1 MSQTEQDTNLDAN
14 QDSIE
19 EQVSPATV
27 GEVCEAFW
35 RIEQLE
41 DLYNWEV
48 LGVRLWPLVRFRV
61 FYNLTKNSGTY
72 KWKASQPL
80 VKPADY
86 PVWTGT
92 MGHTELWRNIT
103 GWRWH
108 LRGLLPDSA
117 RDSRVVK
124 WLKAT
129 DMISP
134 FSNRDGRGVDR
145 FMQPVIDAL
154 GDQAIRFGVGS
165 WDRESEWPQID
176 RFQGIF
182 RKRWGNIASLY
193 VRLRLSKADYAKYA
207 RVIAYL
213 EDAAR
218 ASAGPYKNFPRW
230 TLRNFMAERHGYR
243 IFFKRVPIK
252 RLFIVNASR
261 MLMMAAA
268 QDSGVKVIELQ
279 CGVFSKYNMQFS
291 WPGRPEI
298 PYLPNEIWT
307 WGKYWT
313 DGIDNSG
320 SQEIVVAGATDEYEA
335 VRERVL
341 RVGAGA
347 ANPIDRVTDR
357 VVIMSQPLIGGD
369 LFAASLKLARLLP
382 QHDFVFKPHPKDEQ
396 DDFDAALAADGRGMP
411 ANLSMAPEGKSSLEL
426 LGEAEICLGV
436 FSATLI
442 EAAGLGNRV
451 GILKLAGWEH
461 LSPLI
466 NGGYAHAFETVEA
479 LAAGIATL
487 PDPGDPYYF
496 YGKRADLAEL
506 LKTR

>member
-1 MSQTEQDTNLDAN
+1 MSSEEQELDAN
-14 QDSIE
+14 QDSLE

-35 RIEQLE
+35 RIEQEE

-48 LGVRLWPLVRFRV
+48 LGIRLWPLVRFRV

-72 KWKASQPL
+72 KWKDSRPL

-92 MGHTELWRNIT
+92 MGHKELWRNIT
-103 GWRWH
+103 GWRWY
-108 LRGLLPDSA
+108 LRGIIPDSM
-117 RDSRVVK
+117 RDSRVPK

-134 FSNRDGRGVDR
+134 FSNRDARGVDR

-182 RKRWGNIASLY
+182 RKRWGNIASVY
-193 VRLRLSKADYAKYA
+193 VRLRLKKEDYAKYR

-213 EDAAR
+213 EKASR
-218 ASAGPYKNFPRW
+218 SSAGPYRNFPRW
-230 TLRNFMAERHGYR
+230 TLRNFLAERHGYR

-320 SQEIVVAGATDEYEA
+320 SQEIVVAGATEEFEA
-335 VRERVL
+335 IRERVL
-341 RVGAGA
+341 GVGAGA
-347 ANPIDRVTDR
+347 SNPIKRVANTI
-357 VVIMSQPLIGGD
+357 VVMSQPLIGGD

-382 QHDFVFKPHPKDEQ
+382 EYQLVFKPHPKDEQ
-396 DDFDAALAADGRGMP
+396 EDFDAALAADGQGMP
-411 ANLSMAPEGKSSLEL
+411 ANLVMAPEGKSSLEL
-426 LGEAEICLGV
+426 LAESEICLGV

-466 NGGYAHAFETVEA
+466 NGGHAHAFDTVEE
-479 LAAGIATL
+479 LAAGVPNL
-487 PDPGDPYYF
+487 PNPGDPYYF

-506 LKTR
+506 LRTR

>member
-1 MSQTEQDTNLDAN
+1 MSNAEQEFDVSS
-14 QDSIE
+14 DSIE
-19 EQVSPATV
+19 EEVSPATV

-35 RIEQLE
+35 RIEREE

-72 KWKASQPL
+72 KWKDSKPL

-92 MGHTELWRNIT
+92 KGEKVLWKSVT

-108 LRGLLPDSA
+108 LRGLIPDSM
-117 RDSRVVK
+117 RDERAIK
-124 WLKAT
+124 WLAAT

-134 FSNRDGRGVDR
+134 FSNRDARGVDR
-145 FMQPVIDAL
+145 FMQPVIDEL
-154 GDQAIRFGVGS
+154 GDKAIRFGVGS
-165 WDRESEWPQID
+165 WDRESPWPQID
-176 RFQGIF
+176 RLQGIF
-182 RKRWGNIASLY
+182 RDRWGLIASVF
-193 VRLRLSKADYAKYA
+193 VRLRVSKADYAKYR
-207 RVIAYL
+207 RVIKYL
-213 EDAAR
+213 EDASR
-218 ASAGPYKNFPRW
+218 SSAGPYRNFPRW
-230 TLRNFMAERHGYR
+230 TLRNFFAERRGYR
-243 IFFKRVPIK
+243 ILFKRIPLK

-261 MLMMAAA
+261 MLFMAAA
-268 QDSGVKVIELQ
+268 QDSGIKVIELQ

-307 WGKYWT
+307 WGQYWT

-320 SQEIVVAGATDEYEA
+320 SQQIVVAGATDEFEA

-341 RVGAGA
+341 RVGSGA
-347 ANPIDRVTDR
+347 TNPIERIPGTA
-357 VVIMSQPLIGGD
+357 VIMSQPLIGGE
-369 LFAASLKLARLLP
+369 LFAAALKLARLAP
-382 QHDFVFKPHPKDEQ
+382 NYRFVFKPHPKDEQ
-396 DDFDAALAADGRGMP
+396 SDFDAALAESGQPMP
-411 ANLSMAPEGKSSLEL
+411 ANLVMAPEGKTSLEL
-426 LGEAEICLGV
+426 LAESELCLGV

-466 NGGYAHAFETVEA
+466 DGGHAHAFETAEQM
-479 LAAGIATL
+479 AAGLGSL
-487 PDPGDPYYF
+487 PDAGDPYYF
-496 YGKRADLAEL
+496 YGKKADLAEL
-506 LKTR
+506 LRSR